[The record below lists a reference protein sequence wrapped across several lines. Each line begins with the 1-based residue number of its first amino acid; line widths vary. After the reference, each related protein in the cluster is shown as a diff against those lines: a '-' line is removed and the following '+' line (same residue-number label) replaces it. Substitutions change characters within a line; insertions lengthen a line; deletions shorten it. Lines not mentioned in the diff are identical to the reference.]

1 MIPVNTPLFIGNE
14 KKYLNDCIDSGWVSS
29 EGQYV
34 KKFEEALSGYYDK
47 KYAVAVT
54 NGSVALDLAVEALE
68 LSPGDEVILP
78 SFTIIS
84 CLSPILRNN
93 LIPVFVDQD
102 ISSWNMD
109 VNLIE
114 KLITPKTKA
123 IMVVHIYGLPVEMD
137 QIIYLAKKYSL
148 KIIEDTAEV
157 QGQEY
162 KNKKCGSFGDVTTLS
177 FYPNKHITTGEGGMV
192 LTDNEEIYNK
202 LCSLRN
208 LCFNNERRFKHYDLG
223 YNARMSNI
231 QAAVGLAQFENISF
245 FIKKKREIG
254 RKYLELFKNL
264 KGVQLPTATTDYAEN
279 IFWVFGIIL
288 DKKLAPYYKNI
299 IDEIN
304 LEGIGTRPF
313 FFPLHQQPV
322 LKKYNLFNENI
333 KLPNSELMSDLGFYI
348 PSGLSLK
355 EEEILKVSEVIIR
368 IVTKYNQNFEV

>member
-34 KKFEEALSGYYDK
+34 KKFEKALSGYYEK

-192 LTDNEEIYNK
+192 LTDDEYLDVRAK
-202 LCSLRN
+202 SLRN
-208 LCFNNERRFKHYDLG
+208 LCFTSNRFIHEEIG
-223 YNARMSNI
+223 YNYRMTNM
-231 QAAVGLAQFENISF
+231 QAALGVAQLEQIDSI
-245 FIKKKREIG
+245 IKKKRWIG
-254 RKYLELFKNL
+254 VKYNELLNDIEAINL
-264 KGVQLPTATTDYAEN
+264 PLNETEYCEN
-279 IFWVFGIIL
+279 IYWVYAITLKDDF
-288 DKKLAPYYKNI
+288 KKKAKEVMNELGKYK
-299 IDEIN
+299 
-304 LEGIGTRPF
+304 IGTRPF
-313 FFPLHQQPV
+313 FYPMHKQPV
-322 LKKYNLFNENI
+322 FNNSGLFLDI
-333 KLPNSELMSDLGFYI
+333 HLPNSEKLYERGFYI

-355 EEEILKVSEVIIR
+355 EEQINEVSETLHKILK
-368 IVTKYNQNFEV
+368 